1 MTNQKQD
8 KNMGALGPY
17 RVLDLTD
24 EKGFLCGRLMA
35 DLGAEVIKIEPPGG
49 DPGRSLP
56 PFYKDDPHPEKS
68 LYYLAYNASKKS
80 ITLDIETTDGQDIF
94 KKLVKTA
101 DFVIESYRPGHMDN
115 LGLGYE
121 DLSRINPRVVVT
133 SISPFGQTGPYR
145 NFHSFDLLCS
155 AMSGHMFITGDPDR
169 APLHISLPQAYLL
182 GSAEAL
188 MATMAAHYYRRK
200 TGLGQHADVAIRDAM
215 IKTTVNT
222 VPMWE
227 YKNEITKRGGVF
239 WTLRGEKQRVL
250 WPCKDGAVSF
260 GMHGGGFGAKTNR
273 ELVKWMDSE
282 GMASDFLKTID
293 WENLDMETA
302 TPELY
307 NELSDAILRFFQ
319 THTKKELAREALD
332 RGVMLSPVQT
342 VADISES
349 TQLEARDF
357 WDEVEHWDLNVRIRY
372 PGAFIQI
379 TETPCLKTTRA
390 PHIGEHNE
398 DIYIRELK
406 MTSEELAILSGARVI

>member
-1 MTNQKQD
+1 MMNEEQD
-8 KNMGALGPY
+8 KNTGALSPY

-24 EKGFLCGRLMA
+24 AKGFLCGRLMA

-49 DPGRSLP
+49 DPGRTIP
-56 PFYKDDPHPEKS
+56 PFYKDEPHPEKS
-68 LYYLAYNASKKS
+68 LYYFAYNANKKG
-80 ITLDIETTDGQDIF
+80 ITLDIETTDGQEIF
-94 KKLVKTA
+94 KRLIKTA
-101 DFVIESYRPGHMDN
+101 DFVIESYKPRHMKD

-121 DLSRINPRVVVT
+121 DLNRINPRIIMT

-145 NFHSFDLLCS
+145 DFHSSDLLCS

-169 APLHISLPQAYLL
+169 APLHISVPQAYLL

-188 MATMAAHYYRRK
+188 IATMAAHYYRQR
-200 TGLGQHADVAIRDAM
+200 TGQGQHADVAIRDAM

-222 VPMWE
+222 IPMWE
-227 YKNEITKRGGVF
+227 YQKEITQRGGVF

-282 GMASDFLKTID
+282 GMASDFLKDID

-302 TPELY
+302 TQELY
-307 NELSDAILRFFQ
+307 NELSDTILRFFQ
-319 THTKKELAREALD
+319 THTKKELAREALS
-332 RGVMLSPVQT
+332 RGIMLSPVQT
-342 VADISES
+342 VADLSES
-349 TQLEARDF
+349 PQLKARDF
-357 WDEVEHWDLNVRIRY
+357 WNKVDHPNLNDCIQY
-372 PGAFIQI
+372 PGAFIKAS
-379 TETPCLKTTRA
+379 ETPCLKTSRA

-406 MTSEELAILSGARVI
+406 MTNEELASLSKAKVI